1 MYSQVLW
8 GPQRDVR
15 ADVPLHAAV
24 EALQCMRAVKEP
36 SRVLAYGVDNSL
48 AAARPFGSLQTSH
61 ERLGQPLVEYLCGL
75 DFQEPLRESYGE
87 IGVLVL
93 MAPSQAYRERSYS
106 DERGMNQEVRTK
118 LDF

>member
-1 MYSQVLW
+1 
-8 GPQRDVR
+8 
-15 ADVPLHAAV
+15 
-24 EALQCMRAVKEP
+24 MRAVKEP

-48 AAARPFGSLQTSH
+48 AAAGPFGSLQTSH

-93 MAPSQAYRERSYS
+93 METRK
-106 DERGMNQEVRTK
+106 T
-118 LDF
+118 